1 MDSGREQEMRERAE
15 AMGRAA
21 LGLTVTV
28 KLRPEARMA
37 AVRSISGPLVEAHF
51 GRFDRTPRGFRVVW
65 KCVIEAGV
73 SRTRHVVWLAK
84 LPA

>member
-1 MDSGREQEMRERAE
+1 MTDAQQREMRERAE

-21 LGLTVTV
+21 LGRTVKV
-28 KLRPEARMA
+28 KLRPESRMD

-51 GRFDRTPRGFRVVW
+51 GRFDPTPRGVRVVW
-65 KCVIEAGV
+65 KCVVEAGV